1 MNEDTLT
8 EKDINDVNFDAEKS
22 NLMSE
27 NKMEIQEPLNPFV
40 QKNMQNFKNSN
51 AATHKQNMNVY
62 NNIAIQSDRTAIDSQ
77 ALAQTTFVQCQQVPC
92 QLQPYGLDLP
102 C

>member
-8 EKDINDVNFDAEKS
+8 EKDINDANFDGEKP

-40 QKNMQNFKNSN
+40 QKNMQNLNNNSAIALN
-51 AATHKQNMNVY
+51 RQSMLGCNNV
-62 NNIAIQSDRTAIDSQ
+62 AIQPDSNIRGKNFNGMQ
-77 ALAQTTFVQCQQVPC
+77 FT
-92 QLQPYGLDLP
+92 
-102 C
+102 

>member
-8 EKDINDVNFDAEKS
+8 EKDINDANFDGEKP

-51 AATHKQNMNVY
+51 AATHKQNMNGY
-62 NNIAIQSDRTAIDSQ
+62 NIAILSDRTA
-77 ALAQTTFVQCQQVPC
+77 T
-92 QLQPYGLDLP
+92 QLQP
-102 C
+102 

>member
-8 EKDINDVNFDAEKS
+8 EKDINDANFDGEKS

-40 QKNMQNFKNSN
+40 QKNMQNLNNNSAIAHRQSMLVCN
-51 AATHKQNMNVY
+51 NV
-62 NNIAIQSDRTAIDSQ
+62 AIQPDSNIGGKNFNGMQ
-77 ALAQTTFVQCQQVPC
+77 FT
-92 QLQPYGLDLP
+92 
-102 C
+102 